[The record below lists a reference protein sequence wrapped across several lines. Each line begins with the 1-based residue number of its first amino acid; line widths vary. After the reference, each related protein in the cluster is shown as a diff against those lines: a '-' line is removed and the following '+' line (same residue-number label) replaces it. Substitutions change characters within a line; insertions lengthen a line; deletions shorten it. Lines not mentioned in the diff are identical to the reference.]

1 MADVLCNALRDE
13 HNSNVFPDLRKFEK
27 SPFNILLIRRGLV
40 TDVKILALATTALSN
55 ACGEGSDAR
64 QQAKRCCM
72 IAG

>member
-40 TDVKILALATTALSN
+40 TDVKILALATTTLPD
-55 ACGEGSDAR
+55 ACGKNETSSKSKCAR
-64 QQAKRCCM
+64 
-72 IAG
+72 